1 MRKIL
6 IIFAMIIF
14 TVSCEEKHSEIV
26 IKGLENVY
34 SDKSNTIEKLCLD
47 EYELFY
53 FYHKNNNKYYKS
65 IKLNKISSDL
75 WIGITGNHINNKNYK
90 EEKIYYKNGK
100 YYDSG
105 TDKERKD
112 LDDIKPYFQNDTFK
126 HDEFEVIHETNDI
139 FVSSDIPSLYAKYKD
154 KKPFNDYFS
163 HADIKDENEDITI
176 YAQYGDG
183 KKYPSYL
190 DVYLERKNEQLGES
204 CILKTN

>member
-1 MRKIL
+1 MKKTL

-14 TVSCEEKHSEIV
+14 TVSCEKKHSEIV

-65 IKLNKISSDL
+65 IKLNRISSDL

-112 LDDIKPYFQNDTFK
+112 LDDIKPYFQN
-126 HDEFEVIHETNDI
+126 I
-139 FVSSDIPSLYAKYKD
+139 SL
-154 KKPFNDYFS
+154 
-163 HADIKDENEDITI
+163 
-176 YAQYGDG
+176 
-183 KKYPSYL
+183 
-190 DVYLERKNEQLGES
+190 
-204 CILKTN
+204 